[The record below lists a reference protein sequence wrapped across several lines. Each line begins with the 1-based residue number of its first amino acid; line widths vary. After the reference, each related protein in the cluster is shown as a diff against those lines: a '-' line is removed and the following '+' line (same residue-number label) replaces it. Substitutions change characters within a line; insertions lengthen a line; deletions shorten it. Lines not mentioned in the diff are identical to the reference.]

1 MGQLTVHIV
10 VVVVVVVD
18 RGVGGGDGCGRCSGR
33 SGYGGFLALP
43 KLAANQ
49 TDG

>member
-1 MGQLTVHIV
+1 MGQLTVHI
-10 VVVVVVVD
+10 VVVVVVD
-18 RGVGGGDGCGRCSGR
+18 RGVGGGDGCGRCGGR
-33 SGYGGFLALP
+33 GSYGGLLAFP